1 MSWFGF
7 GKKGDKAKK
16 SQKSQGKKKRYPRKT
31 FILEEIVTPSLMFP
45 VLGHDFNPLQ
55 HLLDSLPDLHSLGLM
70 ADGGACPVSPPTN
83 GDLAPII
90 EVDPLGLMD
99 APTPIPATD
108 FQGLFETLPKGV
120 IFPIDPPGNT
130 PKVSALDPSQFGD
143 IDTGFNAHNPDAF
156 QVTPVTD
163 ITLTPETRDRALN
176 LSSIFTSVGGQ
187 KLSYVVLGGNS
198 DSLAVTVEGNQLQL
212 KALDKPG
219 TSNVIVKAIDEKGN
233 FVTTNVT
240 VTTSNVNPATI
251 TSLDNALGQL
261 TSILNQYPDLGEGLS
276 TPEAGEYLDTLANLL
291 EQNPELLPQLT
302 KPEFFASLG
311 LNNSNIAT
319 IQQLLQSPEIADE
332 MGLSVSLGEA
342 LSNPDSTSFDQFLI
356 NAQDAIY
363 LLPENAQQPKVGFID
378 FAEKQHAE
386 KVTSLF
392 SSVNSLAKYDT
403 FTVSNGNWHEQ
414 LIKFVEQVRV
424 SGENRG
430 VVNLS
435 LDLSQLDDIGKTTR
449 YELTPQEQIALQ
461 YARDNNVLLVVA
473 AGNTGGLM
481 SALGEASKTFDNI
494 ITVGAV
500 NQFEGKTDYSAYGD
514 GLTVMAPGGS
524 WQDDPNAFVG
534 TSRATSYVTAAASLV
549 WAGNPDLSWQQVKEL
564 LIETSRDINQEG
576 WDKETGFGIIDIK
589 EAIARSLI
597 TEPKTVE
604 TQAPVTVVPFSGE
617 GRVKTLARAAG
628 DNTEKAISA
637 LNNTQQ
643 NLFEQW
649 QTLADLG
656 NPDISLADLDA
667 EVKQKIAAAL
677 NEYQQVSTDAGITT
691 AQAQQ
696 WAEALVLATQHY
708 QIEATRLQTL
718 LQQQK
723 EVKDQLAALGQ
734 QKSALETE
742 TKKMLADIQDQID
755 KAESDLAAAKAKLTN
770 PFADVDKNLKINP
783 QPWQNAANN
792 EQQSASNFSQQANV
806 QNAAAQNYNSTA
818 NSINP
823 TRWQVVGSTS
833 RPCGRTQEIWG
844 WGNDPNLL
852 KQKTQLQLQGQ
863 ISSQNVQAFQQ
874 LAQQADQQ
882 NAALT
887 QYAQFLS
894 EQQNLNLGNGNTN
907 DANTVL
913 QLLQKQ
919 LSDQENIANNYQ
931 KLMSLAEARRV
942 QNQNSADWNNSQI
955 NRWQQVGTRRTG
967 PSGRNTEPVY
977 GWVHYPEYIAPRNQA
992 QRLAN
997 QAVQERDVYK
1007 QLASQSHEQVTV
1019 LREQVRK
1026 LSERVKDWP
1035 VLQQGI
1041 EYEIDADAL
1050 RLQAEK
1056 DLLALHTPVQEQKL
1070 ETLNLQISQAE
1081 EQLKTLENQK
1091 LPTQQQATDLT
1102 ENRLKE
1108 TQTEVEAIQTKR
1120 AEAQKDL
1127 QNFLETA
1134 GFLLPYRERL
1144 AAVQKTVE
1152 QLETE
1157 KLNVQSVMQ
1166 QLDNLMLQTPSDS
1179 LRQQVNYWND
1189 HLATLNQELAWAK
1202 LQQDQL
1208 ALAIADSPE
1217 RLAISGLIKELEG
1230 ATTGGATTGGLPL
1243 QRYLDFLHNVEGS
1256 GANFLE
1262 GFDNLPQ
1269 RLADAKAEDTQTQK
1283 DLDKLNQEY
1292 RELGLQKANLQ
1303 DNLIPGKE
1311 KEIVA
1316 KEQQIAGTESA
1327 IAQTQTS
1334 LNNQQNQLTQTQ
1346 DSLAQKSAE
1355 IKQQE
1360 AVIASNQSQ
1369 LTNTQN
1375 QIASNQSQ
1383 IQQQQSVAQGNQNQI
1398 NQANAAVNSLEQQR
1412 QANQNA
1418 ANYWN
1423 SQIGVFNEAAY
1434 LAYNRDVAYHVSM
1447 GWLQSGWQ
1455 HYVTWGWREGRLP
1468 NPQAVAYRNNYQSIA
1483 NSRAQQR
1490 DAAQVNAV
1498 QLTATLQPQIAVTQQ
1513 QIATLQNQQQSLTQE
1528 QQALN
1533 SQLANQQTQLQQ
1545 LQKEQQAITQQAN
1558 NLQSQIDKTQKQLN
1572 DLNTQLGN
1580 QQQQREDLIA
1590 QLAQLNQEKSDIE
1603 QKLIEKYRE
1612 IELTDKY
1619 FEQVEAEV
1627 NRLQSRV
1634 DLLDQAG
1641 IIEKQYQNNWDE
1653 LKQAVNDQNTATENL
1668 LDTRQAGQSDRDLLA
1683 SLETQLSNAKTNL
1696 ETAKKTEADV
1706 NNTKRDL
1713 EITELQI
1720 DNQDLLLQ
1728 SLNARD
1734 PGLAEREAFY
1744 YNEAQKVLS
1753 KMWVWNGKA
1762 YAYNQSAAA
1771 SYRANLQQS
1780 SFYADQR
1787 NRTWKELEAANK
1799 RITELNQ
1806 QLAKQNADISTFQQE
1821 LVQKGTPAQITT
1833 KINELEQK
1841 IKTVNDRLKPLI
1853 EEETQQKKN
1862 LGTASEKVTSLTSEL
1877 VPKTE
1882 MQGDALRQLI
1892 GFGMLASES
1901 DVDFFATQVKPQVS
1915 NFIDKLQNRSSD
1927 LNDQINTA
1935 KATQSKFEEL
1945 LANTT
1950 DNVSKETLIKAIVQ
1964 SQIQITQ
1971 LEQLKTQ
1978 DTTQANDLQK
1988 LLAQALDALTP
1999 LRQKQELEIR
2009 KKLESNDGRLES
2021 LQSQLNSENAA
2032 DAAIKSG
2039 TVLDH
2044 VLLAN
2049 QINQDLRLG
2058 ATNWTEQFLA
2068 GNQQT
2073 TELVTQQ
2080 QDLSNSV
2087 DELIAYINNNL
2098 AEPDGNYNRIQTDLA
2113 NGITTLGV
2121 VENRADELDTAF
2133 TSTDDAIERIKLR
2146 IAQDAALWEEIAP
2159 IAIRY
2164 GVESQQ
2170 LADFTKLAQK
2180 LQELLA
2186 KSSDLAAKQAASEA
2200 KAAEVREDWEDATN
2214 YDDAPINQINFG
2226 NKLVESRR
2234 GQDNLVYVRNS
2245 TDGGKTWT
2253 KWLHTGGGTNFDS
2266 IKTAVVDNKLF
2277 QSVRG
2282 TDGQVW
2288 LRSSSDGVKW
2298 AKWSPIGG
2306 SINGDYSMDVVGK
2319 NLVFSLRNTNNQIYS
2334 RTAVNGTQWQNWASL
2349 GTTMSDIVQDV
2360 VDGKAIQ
2367 SYRGFDNQIY
2377 VRQSADDIKWETWEK
2392 IDAAIA
2398 KADGRQEYLQ
2408 NLQNSDTH
2416 NLNAVTRTHYKD
2428 KLVEAVRGKDNL
2440 MYSRASTDG
2449 GKTWSNWQ
2457 YSKVKINSD
2466 VQMVVANNALV
2477 QAVRGTDNIL
2487 YVRQSNDGI
2496 NWNNWA
2502 AIRGAISDDFSIDA
2516 IDNKVVFSVQ
2526 GNEKKLYSRT
2536 LIPNVSWTNWEASP
2550 LTTINSIEQKLI
2562 DGKIVQSYKGVD
2574 DRTYVRYSTDGLNW
2588 KNWETLENAVAKA
2601 EINQQYLGELQENR
2615 DQNPNPVTRTQYKD
2629 KLVEAVRGKDNLI
2642 YGRYSTDGG
2651 KTWSNWQNTGGKTKE
2666 NIKTVVANNTLFQ
2679 VVKDVNNG
2687 IDIRQ
2692 SSDGVNWTAW
2702 KLIGGNVADDFL
2714 VDVIDNKVV
2723 FSIHNGDNK
2732 FYSRTLIPNVR
2743 WTDWQASPVN
2753 TLDGISQKVVDGK
2766 VVQTYQGVDGQIYTR
2781 STADGLTWSAWENH
2795 DAITKQY
2802 QQEKEALL
2810 PLISKETSLAA
2821 GPFLEQNKENGTAID
2836 LLQAATLEGKNSSQ
2850 QISQQL
2856 NATQADVLLKAESVE
2871 GSNPL
2876 QVLFD
2881 KSKAAQ
2887 ASHEAQG
2894 YALLAQATW
2903 YQQQAAYHWAHSR
2916 KNGPYW
2922 YEQRWVDEK
2931 CGKGH
2936 WETVTHVDQNWIIWQ
2951 KYSQIFPQLRAQGE
2965 AQLVEADKWRKEK
2978 ERIEPLKNQWIAAN
2992 NAANDAEPP
3001 IDEAR
3006 NFFAELEAAR
3016 ESIPGD
3022 QVQLASLE
3030 NLLPTLKEQL
3040 EQAESVAAAQN
3051 AKVQQQWAEY
3061 DTNSEEYRAAI
3072 ADILQRRGELNRK
3085 AIETQQQL
3093 ADAEGTVERQTV
3105 ALSDEVES
3113 TKSLSASLEN
3123 QRQAIENQI
3132 ITLQNQ
3138 GVTGEELDNLNTN
3151 LVQVNQSLKWLNNKA
3166 AVLTAEQTALTQ
3178 KRTMLTAQNEV
3189 ILAEQRLLDAYINDP
3204 DADYSNLQQ
3213 QLDNA
3218 RAALAEAQRLAEQA
3232 EAASQ
3237 ALTASLQQLKTDL
3250 LAQNDK
3256 HLKAAKEHQ
3265 TILKALVE
3273 ATQSNANYTL
3283 QAAQKQQEVNDLEL
3297 EILQRLQQAADA
3309 GYKEAKALLDVAQH
3323 NDMATAAEIYYRDY
3337 SDLASDKGGGCS
3349 PGLARPEDRM
3359 LADQYYQQMLQQREL
3374 QRRAQA
3380 QADEFR
3386 VTKET
3391 AEAQMKTLQSQQETA
3406 AQLLNDLNAK
3416 VAETQEERENKTQ
3429 ELAIAQARL
3438 DGITRIR
3445 EQTEQTFIQLVT
3457 LEKLNLAQAQLEQ
3470 EIAQNRQADIDQA
3483 VQDRLERDALELER
3497 KRLETTAKIE
3507 QLKQLQA
3514 EDDLRQSLNNVR
3526 AQVGLDTLDPTTDP
3540 MQVQTQLAGLLTSLK
3555 DLETQQPDLPD
3566 NVKALL
3572 AEARGDIN
3580 LALQGKEAANIQES
3594 LLSAMDGMIG
3604 QIESYKSEINKID
3617 LDEQLDNELLQTA
3630 QTDLQGASQQ
3640 FLKELKL
3647 AEALSGEKQII
3658 NPLYEEVLNKIALAE
3673 QAVEISSDLA
3683 KQGKQMLDQIIKQ
3696 RIAERKA
3703 RKKAFWNKIL
3713 SIVSTVFSLL
3723 GTVLTF
3729 IPGANLVG
3737 LALAAI
3743 GGVISVIQSAING
3756 DWMGAIFSAIMTGAS
3771 FVGGAIGNALKAG
3784 QAMIMGMGKAVAQKV
3799 LSTIKAFQSLASGA
3813 FNGVRNILSGD
3824 KIMGFLQ
3831 IMGGLAGA
3839 ATSGISGFV
3848 QGGLSG
3854 LSDIGKFG
3862 YKVLESLSKAPT
3874 LIYGGIKAIQSGD
3887 WVSGIGNMIK
3897 GVISLGKTW
3906 TNDFNDGSE
3915 SPGEKIANILENI
3928 SSVGIGVS
3936 KFITGGLEGLLEGLG
3951 DILDGLGDDIQK
3963 WVENLVAGGNCECVC
3978 PCSEEDEEDIEEVA
3992 QEIFDEVLEEVDD
4005 SDLTFEEK
4013 GKALVEGL
4021 AERLQDE
4028 NIAPELKAQVIN
4040 NLETTEEQA
4049 EVIRS
4054 LPSSQQQEVF
4064 HNLPEATQKEWAK
4077 TYFQD
4082 QYNQDQQST
4091 NSSTDITTP
4100 VSGNVDP
4107 ITGAVVLTGNAH
4119 KGTNPILDFV
4129 WGALQGEFNQNP
4141 SFGQVIFNV
4150 LISLTPLGVV
4160 TDSVDVVYY
4169 VNKFKNNPDEMKD
4182 PGNWVGAFASLIGF
4196 LPVGGDLIEGAIKG
4210 AIKELQLLALGKVI
4224 KKFDNVLQLSRMPS
4238 EQVNVIFINR
4248 GHFPPYAKNTLVSD
4262 IIFKSDPKDLVRVHL
4277 ENNQVGPW
4285 LMRRQDIE
4293 GLTPAQIK
4301 DKFALPSMPKYVS
4314 DVRGLENMAARVGV
4328 AGPINGFGSGGGVQI
4343 ELLERVNEGNFIN
4356 KRELP

>member
-55 HLLDSLPDLHSLGLM
+55 HLLDSLPLPDLHSLGLM

-83 GDLAPII
+83 GDLPPLIQ
-90 EVDPLGLMD
+90 VDPLGLMD

-120 IFPIDPPGNT
+120 IFPLDPPGNT
-130 PKVSALDPSQFGD
+130 PKVSDLDPSQFGD
-143 IDTGFNAHNPDAF
+143 IDTGFNANPDAF

-163 ITLTPETRDRALN
+163 ITLTPETRDHALD

-219 TSNVIVKAIDEKGN
+219 TSNVIVKAINEKGN

-240 VTTSNVNPATI
+240 VTTSNVNQATI

-319 IQQLLQSPEIADE
+319 IQQLLKSPEIANE

-342 LSNPDSTSFDQFLI
+342 LSNPDSTSFDQFLV

-604 TQAPVTVVPFSGE
+604 TKAPVTVVPFSGE

-643 NLFEQW
+643 SLFEQW

-656 NPDISLADLDA
+656 NPDLTLADLDA

-696 WAEALVLATQHY
+696 WAEALALATQHY
-708 QIEATRLQTL
+708 QIEKARLQTL

-723 EVKDQLAALGQ
+723 ELQDQLVALGQ
-734 QKSALETE
+734 QKSALETD
-742 TKKMLADIQDQID
+742 TQKMLADIQGQIT
-755 KAESDLAAAKAKLTN
+755 KAESDFAKAQAKLTN
-770 PFADVDKNLKINP
+770 PFADVDNNLQINP

-806 QNAAAQNYNSTA
+806 QNAAAQNYNSVA

-967 PSGRNTEPVY
+967 RSGRNTEPVY
-977 GWVHYPEYIAPRNQA
+977 GWVHYPEYIAPRDQA
-992 QRLAN
+992 QQLAN
-997 QAVQERDVYK
+997 QGAQERDFYK
-1007 QLASQSHEQVTV
+1007 QLASQSQQQVTV

-1056 DLLALHTPVQEQKL
+1056 DLLALHTPVQQQKL
-1070 ETLNLQISQAE
+1070 ETLNLQILQAK
-1081 EQLKTLENQK
+1081 EQLQTLENQK
-1091 LPTQQQATDLT
+1091 IPTQQQATNLT

-1120 AEAQKDL
+1120 ADAQKDL

-1189 HLATLNQELAWAK
+1189 HLANLNQELAWAK

-1230 ATTGGATTGGLPL
+1230 ATTGATGGLPL
-1243 QRYLDFLHNVEGS
+1243 QRYLDFLHTVEGS

-1262 GFDNLPQ
+1262 GFDHLTQ
-1269 RLADAKAEDTQTQK
+1269 RLADAKAEQTQTQT
-1283 DLDKLNQEY
+1283 DLDKLNGEY
-1292 RELGLQKANLQ
+1292 RDLGLQKANLE
-1303 DNLIPGKE
+1303 DNLIP
-1311 KEIVA
+1311 A
-1316 KEQQIAGTESA
+1316 KETQIEETKGA
-1327 IAQTQTS
+1327 ISQS
-1334 LNNQQNQLTQTQ
+1334 EINLDSWQNQLIQAENNRTQ
-1346 DSLAQKSAE
+1346 KVNE
-1355 IKQQE
+1355 IQQQE
-1360 AVIASNQSQ
+1360 AVIAATQSQ

-1375 QIASNQSQ
+1375 QIESDQSQ
-1383 IQQQQSVAQGNQNQI
+1383 LQQQQSLLQGYQNQI

-1412 QANQNA
+1412 IAHQNA

-1434 LAYNRDVAYHVSM
+1434 LAYNPDVAYHVRM

-1468 NPQAVAYRNNYQSIA
+1468 NPQAAIYRNNYQNAA
-1483 NSRAQQR
+1483 NSYAQQR
-1490 DAAQVNAV
+1490 NTAQVNAQ
-1498 QLTATLQPQIAVTQQ
+1498 QLTATLQPQIAATQQ
-1513 QIATLQNQQQSLTQE
+1513 QIATLQQQQQSLTQ
-1528 QQALN
+1528 QRQALN
-1533 SQLANQQTQLQQ
+1533 SQLISQQTQLQQ
-1545 LQKEQQAITQQAN
+1545 LQQELPGINEKINTLQANIEQEQQKLDGLNALLPQQEQELVD
-1558 NLQSQIDKTQKQLN
+1558 LQ
-1572 DLNTQLGN
+1572 
-1580 QQQQREDLIA
+1580 A
-1590 QLAQLNQEKSDIE
+1590 QLPLLEQQLID
-1603 QKLIEKYRE
+1603 KYRE
-1612 IELTDKY
+1612 IELTDQY
-1619 FEQVEAEV
+1619 LQQVNAEV
-1627 NRLQSRV
+1627 NRLQSRL
-1634 DLLDQAG
+1634 DLLNNAGVLEEKYQQNWQDWKEATQQQA
-1641 IIEKQYQNNWDE
+1641 
-1653 LKQAVNDQNTATENL
+1653 TATQTL
-1668 LDTRQAGQSDRDLLA
+1668 LDIRQAGEPYRQQLA
-1683 SLETQLSNAKTNL
+1683 GLQQQLQGFQEGLEKARFLQETIAKIQQNIEFSNLQL
-1696 ETAKKTEADV
+1696 
-1706 NNTKRDL
+1706 
-1713 EITELQI
+1713 
-1720 DNQDLLLQ
+1720 DNQKLLLQ
-1728 SLNARD
+1728 SLIDRD
-1734 PGLAEREAFY
+1734 NSLAALERDFLNKA
-1744 YNEAQKVLS
+1744 AIHQQKI
-1753 KMWVWNGKA
+1753 WYWNGSS
-1762 YAYNQSAAA
+1762 YVYNKTEAEA
-1771 SYRANLQQS
+1771 YRANLQQA
-1780 SFYADQR
+1780 SFVADQR
-1787 NRTWKELEAANK
+1787 NRTWQQRQETETKISELDKKIDQQESEQAQKQSELADLGSTIPQLEAQEATVKATITSVTEQLQPLQVQEDTQTQIIQAATTKAQNLAAELSQT
-1799 RITELNQ
+1799 TELH
-1806 QLAKQNADISTFQQE
+1806 ST
-1821 LVQKGTPAQITT
+1821 
-1833 KINELEQK
+1833 
-1841 IKTVNDRLKPLI
+1841 
-1853 EEETQQKKN
+1853 
-1862 LGTASEKVTSLTSEL
+1862 
-1877 VPKTE
+1877 
-1882 MQGDALRQLI
+1882 ALRQLI

-1901 DVDFFATQVKPQVS
+1901 DVDFFATQVEPQV
-1915 NFIDKLQNRSSD
+1915 N
-1927 LNDQINTA
+1927 
-1935 KATQSKFEEL
+1935 
-1945 LANTT
+1945 
-1950 DNVSKETLIKAIVQ
+1950 
-1964 SQIQITQ
+1964 TQ
-1971 LEQLKTQ
+1971 LEQLNNVGKDLGNQIDSQNQQIANWEQELANTQDDVSKQVLTNLINHAKTQ
-1978 DTTQANDLQK
+1978 LGNLETLKTSNQSNANELEDLLKQATE
-1988 LLAQALDALTP
+1988 ALTP

-2044 VLLAN
+2044 VLLAD

-2058 ATNWTEQFLA
+2058 VTNWTEQFLA

-2087 DELIAYINNNL
+2087 DELIAYINDNL

-2113 NGITTLGV
+2113 NAITTLGV

-2146 IAQDAALWEEIAP
+2146 IEQDAKLWEEIAP
-2159 IAIRY
+2159 IAARY
-2164 GVESQQ
+2164 GAESQQ
-2170 LADFTKLAQK
+2170 LAEFTNLAQK
-2180 LQELLA
+2180 LQAAKEKFDKKQPDAIAFATQEVLPIAQSLIDQANGNPALANYVEKVQDLLA
-2186 KSSDLAAKQAASEA
+2186 KFNDLATKQAASEA
-2200 KAAEVREDWEDATN
+2200 KAAEVRQDWEDATN
-2214 YDDAPINQINFG
+2214 YDDTPINQINFG

-2253 KWLHTGGGTNFDS
+2253 QWLHTGGGTNFDS

-2282 TDGQVW
+2282 SDNQIWGRSSTDGVNW
-2288 LRSSSDGVKW
+2288 GSW
-2298 AKWSPIGG
+2298 FPIGG
-2306 SINGDYSMDVVGK
+2306 AMTTDYSMDVVGK
-2319 NLVFSLRNTNNQIYS
+2319 NLVFTVRNSDNKIYS
-2334 RTAVNGTQWQNWASL
+2334 RTSVNGTQWQNWESL
-2349 GTTMSDIVQDV
+2349 GSTMSDIAQDV
-2360 VDGKAIQ
+2360 VDDKLIQ
-2367 SYRGFDNQIY
+2367 SYRGVDNQIY
-2377 VRQSADDIKWETWEK
+2377 VRQSADGVKWENWEK

-2398 KADGRQEYLQ
+2398 KSDWRQQYLE
-2408 NLQNSDTH
+2408 NLQQSDIH
-2416 NLNAVTRTHYKD
+2416 SLNPVTQSQYQNT
-2428 KLVEAVRGKDNL
+2428 LVEAVRGKDNL
-2440 MYSRASTDG
+2440 IYGRYSTDG

-2457 YSKVKINSD
+2457 NTGGQTKENIK
-2466 VQMVVANNALV
+2466 MVVANNTLFQV
-2477 QAVRGTDNIL
+2477 VKDVNNRITI
-2487 YVRQSNDGI
+2487 RQSSNGV
-2496 NWNNWA
+2496 NWTAWGLVGGNVD
-2502 AIRGAISDDFSIDA
+2502 DDFLVDV
-2516 IDNKVVFSVQ
+2516 IDNKVVFSIHN
-2526 GNEKKLYSRT
+2526 GDNKFYSRT
-2536 LIPNVSWTNWEASP
+2536 LIPGVRWTDWQPANVD
-2550 LTTINSIEQKLI
+2550 TINEVEQNVV

-2588 KNWETLENAVAKA
+2588 KNWETLESAIAKA
-2601 EINQQYLGELQENR
+2601 EINQQYLGELQQNS

-2651 KTWSNWQNTGGKTKE
+2651 KTWSNWQNTGGQTKE
-2666 NIKTVVANNTLFQ
+2666 NIKMVVANNTLFQ
-2679 VVKDVNNG
+2679 VVKDVNNR
-2687 IDIRQ
+2687 ITIRQ
-2692 SSDGVNWTAW
+2692 SSNGVNWTAW
-2702 KLIGGNVADDFL
+2702 GLVGGNVDDDFL

-2781 STADGLTWSAWENH
+2781 STGNGLTWSAWENH
-2795 DAITKQY
+2795 DAIAKQY
-2802 QQEKEALL
+2802 QQEKEAQL
-2810 PLISKETSLAA
+2810 PLLAQETSLAA
-2821 GPFLEQNKENGTAID
+2821 RPLFLAENSENGTAID
-2836 LLQAATLEGKNSSQ
+2836 ILKAVTLEGRTSNQ
-2850 QISQQL
+2850 QISSLL
-2856 NATQADVLLKAESVE
+2856 NNPSADVLLNAEAVE
-2871 GSNPL
+2871 GRNPN
-2876 QVLFD
+2876 QALFD
-2881 KSKAAQ
+2881 KAKAAQ

-2903 YQQQAAYHWAHSR
+2903 YEKQAAYNWAVSR

-2922 YEQRWVDEK
+2922 YEQRWVPGRS
-2931 CGKGH
+2931 GKGH
-2936 WETVTHVDQNWIIWQ
+2936 WETVTHVDYNWILWQ
-2951 KYSQIFPQLRAQGE
+2951 QYSQIFPQMRQQGM
-2965 AQLVEADKWRKEK
+2965 AHLAEADKWRQEK

-3072 ADILQRRGELNRK
+3072 ADILQRRGELNTK

-3132 ITLQNQ
+3132 IALQNQ
-3138 GVTGEELDNLNTN
+3138 GVTGEALDNLNTN

-3265 TILKALVE
+3265 AILKALVE

-3283 QAAQKQQEVNDLEL
+3283 QAAQKQQEVNNLEFQ
-3297 EILQRLQQAADA
+3297 IIQRLQQATTA
-3309 GYKEAKALLDVAQH
+3309 GNQEAKYLLDVAQR

-3337 SDLASDKGGGCS
+3337 KDLASDKGGCAG
-3349 PGLARPEDRM
+3349 GAGNANDQI

-3380 QADEFR
+3380 QADAFGAAR
-3386 VTKET
+3386 RT

-3416 VAETQEERENKTQ
+3416 VAETQEERENKEQ

-3470 EIAQNRQADIDQA
+3470 EIAQSHQAEIDEA
-3483 VQDRLERDALELER
+3483 VQERMERDALELER

-3555 DLETQQPDLPD
+3555 ELETQQPDLPD

-3580 LALQGKEAANIQES
+3580 LALQGKEAANIQET

-3617 LDEQLDNELLQTA
+3617 LDEQWDNQLLQTA

-3640 FLKELKL
+3640 FLKELKR
-3647 AEALSGEKQII
+3647 AEELSGEKQII
-3658 NPLYEEVLNKIALAE
+3658 EPLYEEALNKIALAE
-3673 QAVEISSDLA
+3673 QAVDISSDLA
-3683 KQGKQMLDQIIKQ
+3683 KQGKEMLDAIIE
-3696 RIAERKA
+3696 RRVAERKA

-3713 SIVSTVFSLL
+3713 GIIS
-3723 GTVLTF
+3723 
-3729 IPGANLVG
+3729 
-3737 LALAAI
+3737 
-3743 GGVISVIQSAING
+3743 GVISIFGTILSFTPLAPLGIALNFVSAGIGAIQMLING
-3756 DWMGAIFSAIMTGAS
+3756 DWMGALAQVLF
-3771 FVGGAIGNALKAG
+3771 GGFGSSVY
-3784 QAMIMGMGKAVAQKV
+3784 Q
-3799 LSTIKAFQSLASGA
+3799 
-3813 FNGVRNILSGD
+3813 GVRSIMSGQGLMGGLQILSGFASVFTAGLGNFVNQASSTLQQVLFQVVKSLQTVPLLIYNSIESIKNGD
-3824 KIMGFLQ
+3824 FFAAISNIFNTVITLGTNFGGVFSDTAAKAFEYLGKIGNT
-3831 IMGGLAGA
+3831 GLA
-3839 ATSGISGFV
+3839 
-3848 QGGLSG
+3848 
-3854 LSDIGKFG
+3854 IG
-3862 YKVLESLSKAPT
+3862 
-3874 LIYGGIKAIQSGD
+3874 
-3887 WVSGIGNMIK
+3887 
-3897 GVISLGKTW
+3897 
-3906 TNDFNDGSE
+3906 
-3915 SPGEKIANILENI
+3915 
-3928 SSVGIGVS
+3928 
-3936 KFITGGLEGLLEGLG
+3936 
-3951 DILDGLGDDIQK
+3951 
-3963 WVENLVAGGNCECVC
+3963 
-3978 PCSEEDEEDIEEVA
+3978 
-3992 QEIFDEVLEEVDD
+3992 
-4005 SDLTFEEK
+4005 
-4013 GKALVEGL
+4013 
-4021 AERLQDE
+4021 
-4028 NIAPELKAQVIN
+4028 
-4040 NLETTEEQA
+4040 
-4049 EVIRS
+4049 
-4054 LPSSQQQEVF
+4054 
-4064 HNLPEATQKEWAK
+4064 
-4077 TYFQD
+4077 
-4082 QYNQDQQST
+4082 
-4091 NSSTDITTP
+4091 
-4100 VSGNVDP
+4100 
-4107 ITGAVVLTGNAH
+4107 
-4119 KGTNPILDFV
+4119 
-4129 WGALQGEFNQNP
+4129 
-4141 SFGQVIFNV
+4141 
-4150 LISLTPLGVV
+4150 
-4160 TDSVDVVYY
+4160 
-4169 VNKFKNNPDEMKD
+4169 
-4182 PGNWVGAFASLIGF
+4182 
-4196 LPVGGDLIEGAIKG
+4196 G
-4210 AIKELQLLALGKVI
+4210 AIKEGSLEGW
-4224 KKFDNVLQLSRMPS
+4224 LSG
-4238 EQVNVIFINR
+4238 INSII
-4248 GHFPPYAKNTLVSD
+4248 GMWGPDIANLVD
-4262 IIFKSDPKDLVRVHL
+4262 RLKGEPIDP
-4277 ENNQVGPW
+4277 
-4285 LMRRQDIE
+4285 I
-4293 GLTPAQIK
+4293 
-4301 DKFALPSMPKYVS
+4301 
-4314 DVRGLENMAARVGV
+4314 GLEEASSSCN
-4328 AGPINGFGSGGGVQI
+4328 
-4343 ELLERVNEGNFIN
+4343 
-4356 KRELP
+4356 